1 MISNTYSYKHGPAR
15 KNLLTIMPLQ
25 HKLKLQYVTSTS
37 TLRSSNILADGDV
50 CRRPQ
55 KLEYWCL
62 VNKTIE
68 NFKNE
73 VYHATFSA
81 NISHILSIP
90 HIMQEHLLPI
100 LATIFIHMVDILPVN
115 IH

>member
-1 MISNTYSYKHGPAR
+1 MAWQE
-15 KNLLTIMPLQ
+15 KNPLTIMPPQ
-25 HKLKLQYVTSTS
+25 HKLKIQYVTSTS
-37 TLRSSNILADGDV
+37 TLRSSNILPDGDV
-50 CRRPQ
+50 CRL

-62 VNKTIE
+62 VKDETIE

-100 LATIFIHMVDILPVN
+100 LATKFIHMVDILPVKS
-115 IH
+115 H